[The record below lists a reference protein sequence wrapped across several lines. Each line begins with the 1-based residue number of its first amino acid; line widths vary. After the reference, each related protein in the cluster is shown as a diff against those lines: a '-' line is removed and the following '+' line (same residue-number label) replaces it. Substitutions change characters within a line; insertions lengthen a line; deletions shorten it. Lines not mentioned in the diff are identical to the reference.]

1 MRRKLMEQL
10 VKWRGSVRRKPLI
23 LNGARRVGKTWP
35 LREFGKACFN
45 NVAYVSLN
53 NDATARSFFESDLDV
68 QRIVSS
74 LALELD
80 TRIDPEDTLI
90 VLDEIQACPKAIT
103 SLKYFCE
110 DARQYHV
117 AAAGSLLGISAT
129 EGSGFPVG
137 KVNMLELHPLAF
149 SEFLEATGNERFGKL
164 IESGDQ
170 AILDGFAKRLE
181 ELLKSY
187 YVVGGMPEAV
197 NAYVDDGDVRSVR
210 PIQREILDGYVN
222 DFAKHI
228 PPRLLARTMLAW
240 DSIPIHLSRE
250 NKKFIFGQVRKGARA
265 ADFEESLRWLEQA
278 GLIQKVRRVNRPS
291 IPMSAYCDQNAF
303 KLFVVDVGL
312 LGAMSGLNPDAILSG
327 NRVFTEFKGA
337 LTEQY
342 VCQQLVAEHGLTPYY
357 WSAENSTGEIDFLTQ
372 DAGRIFAIEV
382 KAEENL
388 RAKSLRAFKQ
398 KHPEVS
404 AVRFSLSGYREQD
417 WMRNVPLYAIGNRR
431 MWEG

>member
-210 PIQREILDGYVN
+210 PIQREILD
-222 DFAKHI
+222 
-228 PPRLLARTMLAW
+228 
-240 DSIPIHLSRE
+240 
-250 NKKFIFGQVRKGARA
+250 
-265 ADFEESLRWLEQA
+265 
-278 GLIQKVRRVNRPS
+278 
-291 IPMSAYCDQNAF
+291 
-303 KLFVVDVGL
+303 
-312 LGAMSGLNPDAILSG
+312 
-327 NRVFTEFKGA
+327 
-337 LTEQY
+337 
-342 VCQQLVAEHGLTPYY
+342 
-357 WSAENSTGEIDFLTQ
+357 
-372 DAGRIFAIEV
+372 
-382 KAEENL
+382 
-388 RAKSLRAFKQ
+388 
-398 KHPEVS
+398 
-404 AVRFSLSGYREQD
+404 
-417 WMRNVPLYAIGNRR
+417 
-431 MWEG
+431 